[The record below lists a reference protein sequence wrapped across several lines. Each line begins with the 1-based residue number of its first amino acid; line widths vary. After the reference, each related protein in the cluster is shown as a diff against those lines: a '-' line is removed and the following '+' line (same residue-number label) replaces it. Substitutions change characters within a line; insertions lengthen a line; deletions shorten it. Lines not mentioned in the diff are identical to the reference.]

1 MDTNKTEGPD
11 PRDDLNH
18 FASEILTAKM
28 QANAGLNG
36 QPNPQRARVESSFS
50 ASPMTP
56 ARFEAPRGR
65 IPTQSQQDTET
76 PLVAAGSFFTIY
88 VDSDSGDTKLQGG
101 TVTGGSGTETIA
113 DIVIKSSGSSTM
125 AQTAGTHMYIHAS
138 GSGVVEDDVLL
149 PGWNQSTATVSYGTT
164 VPSNDLPTATSDSG
178 DVYVDLGVF
187 TEDNFLPAKAGSINV
202 AFCPGTFTITR

>member
-1 MDTNKTEGPD
+1 MIYDPNRLATVIEPLGGYAGSEYVGVWPAAGVTYTE
-11 PRDDLNH
+11 RR
-18 FASEILTAKM
+18 ALTP
-28 QANAGLNG
+28 NNG
-36 QPNPQRARVESSFS
+36 GGV
-50 ASPMTP
+50 
-56 ARFEAPRGR
+56 
-65 IPTQSQQDTET
+65 
-76 PLVAAGSFFTIY
+76 GSFFTIY

-138 GSGVVEDDVLL
+138 GSGVVEDGVLL
-149 PGWNQSTATVSYGTT
+149 PGWNQSTATVSYGAT
-164 VPSNDLPTATSDSG
+164 VPSNDLPTASSASG

-187 TEDNFLPAKAGSINV
+187 TEDNFLPAKAGPIDV